1 MLSVWP
7 RRGFQKASQIGP
19 LHSRQPDLVWIKVT
33 QRSFLD
39 LPDQCQWPKWICK
52 QHPYI
57 YSLAWQKALQSTY
70 WAHRRKDRGPFSQS
84 APRSHIY
91 LVGFRPQPEPI

>member
-1 MLSVWP
+1 MLSVRT
-7 RRGFQKASQIGP
+7 RRGFRKASQIDP

-39 LPDQCQWPKWICK
+39 LPGQFLWPKWICK

-57 YSLAWQKALQSTY
+57 YSLAWQKAPQSTN
-70 WAHRRKDRGPFSQS
+70 WAHRRRDRGPFLQS
-84 APRSHIY
+84 VPRSHIY
-91 LVGFRPQPEPI
+91 LIGFHPQLEPI